1 MLFFLLIGITVP
13 RFDDYLYYYKTGP
26 AGFTQFQ
33 YSMLTL
39 MGACALIIGI
49 ALYQRFF
56 KDTEPRTMIAFAVLL
71 TIIAS
76 VFDLILVLQWNLVMG
91 IPNMVWVMFSS
102 TAINTFI
109 SAFLIL
115 PPGVL
120 FAKLTPAH
128 VEATIYAFTS
138 SITALVYPMSK
149 ILGTLIN

>member
-1 MLFFLLIGITVP
+1 
-13 RFDDYLYYYKTGP
+13 
-26 AGFTQFQ
+26 
-33 YSMLTL
+33 
-39 MGACALIIGI
+39 
-49 ALYQRFF
+49 
-56 KDTEPRTMIAFAVLL
+56 MIAFAVLL

-76 VFDLILVLQWNLVMG
+76 AFDLIFVLQWNLVMG
-91 IPNMVWVMFSS
+91 IPNMVWVMLSS

-138 SITALVYPMSK
+138 SITALVYPISK